1 MFKNLFLSLVAVA
14 FLASCASKKKAEEAE
29 GMDAAGVEDRS
40 MQFDPLGSDSG
51 TIEGLQT
58 VFFEY
63 DQSTLTSEA
72 QAALAGNV
80 EWMRNHPNVSV
91 QIEGHCDERGSVE
104 YNLSLGER
112 RGRAVKNYLVS
123 QGINGDRLS
132 VISYG
137 EEKPLVRGTGEA
149 VWSQNR
155 RANFVPLAQ

>member
-1 MFKNLFLSLVAVA
+1 MFKNLFLSMVALA
-14 FLASCASKKKAEEAE
+14 FVASCASKKKTEDAE
-29 GMDAAGVEDRS
+29 GMDVAGVEDRS

-51 TIEGLQT
+51 TIDGLRT

-63 DQSTLTSEA
+63 DQSTLSAEGQEILKA
-72 QAALAGNV
+72 NA
-80 EWMRNHPNVSV
+80 EWMRNHPNVSL

-112 RGRAVKNYLVS
+112 RGRTVKNYLEA
-123 QGINGDRLS
+123 QGISSQRLS
-132 VISYG
+132 IISYG
-137 EEKPLVRGTGEA
+137 EEKPLVRGSGET

>member
-1 MFKNLFLSLVAVA
+1 MFKNLLLSMVALA
-14 FLASCASKKKAEEAE
+14 FVASCASKKKTSDAE
-29 GMDAAGVEDRS
+29 GMDMAGVEDRS

-51 TIEGLQT
+51 TIEGLRT
-58 VFFEY
+58 VFFDY
-63 DQSTLTSEA
+63 DQSALSAES
-72 QAALAGNV
+72 QAVLMANA
-80 EWMRNHPNVSV
+80 EWMRNNPNVSI
-91 QIEGHCDERGSVE
+91 QIEGHCDDRGSVE

-112 RGRAVKNYLVS
+112 RGRTVKNFLEA
-123 QGINGDRLS
+123 QGISSQRLS